1 MNNISLYRR
10 MISYALV
17 YWPMILL
24 SIGLSFFVVNFETFS
39 LWFGASLVKTLFDP
53 ATTAPVQPAFSASN
67 LYEILKYYTY
77 RLITRT
83 NPLDSLKIVCLLMAT
98 SFFTKNILIYL
109 KSLVMARIN
118 LNIIRDMRNQLFGHA
133 LKLPVTYYDRARSG
147 NIISLIV
154 NDIAMI
160 NESMTSTFDKLFT
173 EPMRVIFFIGILFA
187 INVKLTLAVF
197 VVFPLLGFL
206 IVKIGQSVRRRS
218 KRVLESLAG
227 LLSILHETIG
237 CIRAVKMF
245 NMNEFEEGRFKSEND
260 LFIHRSYRSTKIAS
274 ISSPLTEALG
284 VVVVIILLWYGGQ
297 EVLKSNPHLAKISG
311 GFGAEDFVRFL
322 IFLFSTFT
330 PLKTITGITN
340 TLQRGFAAAERV
352 FAILDSPPEPL
363 HTIRPGSVPAF
374 TRAITLSQVN
384 FTYPGCT
391 EEVLHDISFSLEKGS
406 IIALVGSSGSGKSTL
421 LDLLPRFYPIASG
434 TITID
439 GSDVCG
445 MDLAGLRSLFGI
457 VAQETVLFN
466 DTVRNNI
473 AYGLIGAKVEEI
485 IAAAKDAQAWEFVEK
500 MSLGLDTVIGE
511 RGVMLSGGQRQRLSI
526 ARALLR
532 NPPILILDEATSSL
546 DTESERL
553 VQEAINRLMENRT
566 VLVVAHRLST
576 IRHADLILVL
586 ENGSIVERGTHEE
599 LIRLNKRY
607 KYFHDIQF
615 SLPKASFK

>member
-10 MISYALV
+10 MISYAMV
-17 YWPMILL
+17 YWPWILL
-24 SIGLSFFVVNFETFS
+24 SLALSFLVVNFEAFS
-39 LWFGASLVKTLFDP
+39 LWFSASLLTTLFVP
-53 ATTAPVQPAFSASN
+53 TATVPVQPEFSISHAN
-67 LYEILKYYTY
+67 ELLKYWTY
-77 RLITRT
+77 RLITRQT
-83 NPLDSLKIVCLLMAT
+83 PLDSLKIVCLLMAIA
-98 SFFTKNILIYL
+98 FFSKNILIYI
-109 KSLVMARIN
+109 KSLVMALIN
-118 LNIIRDMRNQLFGHA
+118 LNIVRDMRNQLFGHA

-154 NDIAMI
+154 NDVSTI

-173 EPMRVIFFIGILFA
+173 EPMRVIFFIVILLL
-187 INVKLTLAVF
+187 INVKLTL
-197 VVFPLLGFL
+197 VVFIVFPVLGFL
-206 IVKIGQSVRRRS
+206 IAKISQSVRRRS

-237 CIRAVKMF
+237 GIRAVKMF
-245 NMNEFEEGRFKSEND
+245 NMNNFEEGRFQSENS
-260 LFIHRSYRSTKIAS
+260 LFIHRSFRATKIGS
-274 ISSPLTEALG
+274 VSSPLTEVLG
-284 VVVVIILLWYGGQ
+284 VVVVIVLLWYGGQ
-297 EVLKSNPHLAKISG
+297 EVLKSGTHA

-330 PLKTITGITN
+330 PLKALTQVTN
-340 TLQRGFAAAERV
+340 SLQRGFAAAERV

-363 HTIRPGSVPAF
+363 KRVTPESVPAF
-374 TRAITLSQVN
+374 TRAITVSTMN

-391 EEVLHDISFSLEKGS
+391 EEVLHNIDFTLEKGS
-406 IIALVGSSGSGKSTL
+406 IVALVGSSGSGKSTL
-421 LDLLPRFYPIASG
+421 LDLLPRFYPVSSG
-434 TITID
+434 DIRID
-439 GSDVCG
+439 GRDVRA

-473 AYGLIGAKVEEI
+473 AYGLTDTPAGEV
-485 IAAAKDAQAWEFVEK
+485 IAAAKAAQAWEFIEK
-500 MSLGLDTVIGE
+500 MPAGLDTVIGE
-511 RGVMLSGGQRQRLSI
+511 RGVLLSGGQRQRLAI

-532 NPPILILDEATSSL
+532 NSPVLILDEATSSL

-576 IRHADLILVL
+576 ISNADLILVL

-599 LIRLNKRY
+599 LLRLNNRY
-607 KYFHDIQF
+607 KYFYDIQF
-615 SLPKASFK
+615 AAPAAPR

>member
-1 MNNISLYRR
+1 MKNISLYRR

-17 YWPMILL
+17 YWPWILF
-24 SIGLSFFVVNFETFS
+24 SVALSFFVVNFEAFS

-53 ATTAPVQPAFSASN
+53 ATTAPVHPAFSINN
-67 LYEILKYYTY
+67 LNEILKYWTY
-77 RLITRT
+77 RLIIRT
-83 NPLDSLKIVCLLMAT
+83 DPLDSLKLVCLLMAT
-98 SFFTKNILIYL
+98 AFFTKNILIYV
-109 KSLVMARIN
+109 KSLVMARLN

-147 NIISLIV
+147 NIISLVV
-154 NDIAMI
+154 NDVATI
-160 NESMTSTFDKLFT
+160 NESMMSTFDKLFT
-173 EPMRVIFFIGILFA
+173 EPMRVVFFIGILFA

-197 VVFPLLGFL
+197 IVFPLLGFL

-227 LLSILHETIG
+227 LLSILHEAIG
-237 CIRAVKMF
+237 GIRTVKMF
-245 NMNEFEEGRFKSEND
+245 TMHGFEEAKFRGENH
-260 LFIHRSYRSTKIAS
+260 LFINRSYRSTKISS
-274 ISSPLTEALG
+274 ISSPLTEVLG

-297 EVLKSNPHLAKISG
+297 EVLKNGVHA

-330 PLKTITGITN
+330 PLKALTNITN

-352 FAILDSPPEPL
+352 FAILDTPPEPL
-363 HTIRPGSVPAF
+363 NEVHPEAVPSF
-374 TRAITLSQVN
+374 TRAITVAHVH

-391 EEVLHDISFSLEKGS
+391 EEVLHDIHFTLAKGS

-421 LDLLPRFYPIASG
+421 LDLLPRFYPVSSG
-434 TITID
+434 AISID
-439 GSDVCG
+439 GNDIRG
-445 MDLAGLRSLFGI
+445 IDLAGLRGLFGI

-466 DTVRNNI
+466 DSVRNNI
-473 AYGLIGAKVEEI
+473 AYGLVGATTDGI
-485 IAAAKDAQAWEFVEK
+485 IAAAKAAQAWEFIEK
-500 MSLGLDTVIGE
+500 MPLGLDTVIGE
-511 RGVMLSGGQRQRLSI
+511 RGVMLSGGQRQRLAI

-586 ENGSIVERGTHEE
+586 ENGCIVERGSHDE
-599 LIRLNKRY
+599 LLKLNKRY

-615 SLPKASFK
+615 AVPANSPH

>member
-10 MISYALV
+10 MISYAVV
-17 YWPMILL
+17 YWPWILF
-24 SIGLSFFVVNFETFS
+24 SVVLSFFVVNFEAFS

-53 ATTAPVQPAFSASN
+53 ATAAPVQPAFSINNAN
-67 LYEILKYYTY
+67 EILKYYTY
-77 RLITRT
+77 RLIARNT
-83 NPLDSLKIVCLLMAT
+83 PLDSLKIVCLLMAIA
-98 SFFTKNILIYL
+98 FFTKNVLIYI
-109 KSLVMARIN
+109 KSLVMARLN
-118 LNIIRDMRNQLFGHA
+118 LNIIRDMRDQLFGHA

-147 NIISLIV
+147 NIISLVV
-154 NDIAMI
+154 NDVAMI

-173 EPMRVIFFIGILFA
+173 EPMRVIFFIVILFA
-187 INVKLTLAVF
+187 INVKLTLVVF
-197 VVFPLLGFL
+197 IVFPLLGFL
-206 IVKIGQSVRRRS
+206 IAKIGQSVRRRS

-237 CIRAVKMF
+237 GIRAVKMF
-245 NMNEFEEGRFKSEND
+245 NMNEFEEGRFRSENG
-260 LFIHRSYRSTKIAS
+260 LFIHRSFRSTKISS

-284 VVVVIILLWYGGQ
+284 VVVVIVLLWYGGQ
-297 EVLKSNPHLAKISG
+297 EVLKSNQKA

-330 PLKTITGITN
+330 PLKALSMITN

-352 FAILDSPPEPL
+352 YGILDSPPEPL
-363 HTIRPGSVPAF
+363 RAVRPESVPAF
-374 TRAITLSQVN
+374 TRAITVSQVD

-391 EEVLHDISFSLEKGS
+391 EEVLHDISFALEKGS
-406 IIALVGSSGSGKSTL
+406 IVALVGSSGSGKSTL
-421 LDLLPRFYPIASG
+421 LDLLPRFYPIVSG
-434 TITID
+434 TISID
-439 GSDVCG
+439 GSDIRG

-473 AYGLIGAKVEEI
+473 AYGLIGAPVAEI
-485 IAAAKDAQAWEFVEK
+485 IAAAKAAQAWEFIER
-500 MSLGLDTVIGE
+500 MPQGLDTVIGE
-511 RGVMLSGGQRQRLSI
+511 RGVLLSGGQRQRLAI

-532 NPPILILDEATSSL
+532 NPPVLILDEATSSL

-586 ENGSIVERGTHEE
+586 ENGSIVERGSHEE
-599 LIRLNKRY
+599 LLRLDNRY
-607 KYFHDIQF
+607 KYFYDIQF
-615 SLPKASFK
+615 ASPAALR

>member
-10 MISYALV
+10 MISYTLV
-17 YWPMILL
+17 YWPWLLL
-24 SIGLSFFVVNFETFS
+24 SVGLSFLVVNFETFS

-53 ATTAPVQPAFSASN
+53 STAVPVLPAWSVSN
-67 LYEILKYYTY
+67 LYPILKYYTY
-77 RLITRT
+77 RLINRT
-83 NPLDSLKIVCLLMAT
+83 SPLDSLKLVCLLMAT
-98 SFFTKNILIYL
+98 AFFTKNILIYV
-109 KSLVMARIN
+109 KSLVMARLN

-133 LKLPVTYYDRARSG
+133 LKLPVTYYDRARAG

-154 NDIAMI
+154 NDVAMI

-237 CIRAVKMF
+237 GIRAVKMF
-245 NMNEFEEGRFKSEND
+245 NMNEFEEGRFNRENS

-274 ISSPLTEALG
+274 ISSPLTEILG

-297 EVLKSNPHLAKISG
+297 EVLKSHAHA
-311 GFGAEDFVRFL
+311 GFGAEDFVRFI

-330 PLKTITGITN
+330 PLKSLTNITN

-363 HTIRPGSVPAF
+363 STVRPESVPGF
-374 TRAITLSQVN
+374 TREITVEQVN
-384 FTYPGCT
+384 FTYPGCA
-391 EEVLHDISFSLEKGS
+391 EEVLHDICFTLQKGS
-406 IIALVGSSGSGKSTL
+406 VVALVGSSGSGKSTL
-421 LDLLPRFYPIASG
+421 LDLLPRFYPVSSG
-434 TITID
+434 TIGID
-439 GSDVCG
+439 GIDVRG

-466 DTVRNNI
+466 DTVRSNI
-473 AYGLIGAKVEEI
+473 AYGLNGAGTEAI
-485 IAAAKDAQAWEFVEK
+485 IAAAKAAQAWEFIDK
-500 MSLGLDTVIGE
+500 MPSGLDTVIGE
-511 RGVMLSGGQRQRLSI
+511 RGVMLSGGQRQRLAI

-532 NPPILILDEATSSL
+532 NPPVLILDEATSSL

-599 LIRLNKRY
+599 LLRRNNRY

-615 SLPKASFK
+615 ALPEPRR